1 MIIYLL
7 LIVSCMT
14 RYLCR
19 FAFIIYLVNLRRGLS
34 TLGKLKRWCCRYA
47 VDCTTN
53 IRCANV
59 ASVLYYH
66 VLFV

>member
-1 MIIYLL
+1 MQVCVYHL
-7 LIVSCMT
+7 SRQFT
-14 RYLCR
+14 SG
-19 FAFIIYLVNLRRGLS
+19 FINS
-34 TLGKLKRWCCRYA
+34 KLKRWCCRYA

-59 ASVLYYH
+59 ASVLYCRYH